1 MRKLSFYGHTP
12 SRMGE
17 EAVPGR
23 LIVIEGTD
31 SVGRSTQIAML
42 QEWMEAEGYA
52 VLVTGLRRSE
62 VAASGIDRA
71 MRGNTLD
78 ALTLNLLYATDFW
91 DRMERSIVPA
101 LRTGMVALV
110 DRYIFSIIARARV
123 RGVPSQW
130 LSDVL
135 EFALVPDKVL
145 YLDVDVE
152 NLLPRVL
159 SVRQLDHWESGED
172 FLRGPDLIRQLS
184 SATKRRC
191 SRNSAASPSST
202 ISPQSTPAALSER
215 YSAPCRARS
224 RKPWRAWATNRPT
237 AHPEF
242 PPRPG
247 QGVGAQGLLILPAG
261 QPMS

>member
-42 QEWMEAEGYA
+42 QEWLEAEGYA

-62 VAASGIDRA
+62 VASSGIDRA

-135 EFALVPDKVL
+135 EFAIVPDKVL

-152 NLLPRVL
+152 HLLPRVL

-172 FLRGPDLIRQLS
+172 FMRGPDLYDNFTRYQ
-184 SATKRRC
+184 
-191 SRNSAASPSST
+191 
-202 ISPQSTPAALSER
+202 AALLEEFRGLAKQHNFTTVDARGTVGEIFRSLQSEVEE
-215 YSAPCRARS
+215 AL
-224 RKPWRAWATNRPT
+224 
-237 AHPEF
+237 
-242 PPRPG
+242 
-247 QGVGAQGLLILPAG
+247 QGMGGE
-261 QPMS
+261 

>member
-42 QEWMEAEGYA
+42 QEWLEAEGYA

-62 VAASGIDRA
+62 VASSGIDRA

-130 LSDVL
+130 LNDVL

-152 NLLPRVL
+152 HLLPRVL

-172 FLRGPDLIRQLS
+172 FMRGPDLYDNFIRYQ
-184 SATKRRC
+184 
-191 SRNSAASPSST
+191 
-202 ISPQSTPAALSER
+202 AALLEEFRGLAKQHNFTTVDARGTVGEIFRSLQSEVKE
-215 YSAPCRARS
+215 ALD
-224 RKPWRAWATNRPT
+224 
-237 AHPEF
+237 
-242 PPRPG
+242 G
-247 QGVGAQGLLILPAG
+247 MGAE
-261 QPMS
+261 

>member
-42 QEWMEAEGYA
+42 QEWLEAEGYA

-130 LSDVL
+130 LNDVL
-135 EFALVPDKVL
+135 EFAIVPDKVL

-172 FLRGPDLIRQLS
+172 ILRGPDLYDNFIRYQTALLEEFRGLAQQHNFTTVDARGTVGEIFRS
-184 SATKRRC
+184 L
-191 SRNSAASPSST
+191 
-202 ISPQSTPAALSER
+202 QSEVKESLEGMGG
-215 YSAPCRARS
+215 
-224 RKPWRAWATNRPT
+224 
-237 AHPEF
+237 E
-242 PPRPG
+242 
-247 QGVGAQGLLILPAG
+247 
-261 QPMS
+261 